1 MFDDPRARRAW
12 RHFRLRV
19 ELMLSSVSSG
29 VRRELLEDLGAHVRD
44 MVARGPDGAGE
55 YERLQAALGR
65 IGHPREFL
73 APLVGEAIFR
83 DPGRDLGLRGAGR
96 AVLSMLSRG
105 WHFAWRSALVLLAA
119 GLGAL
124 LLVLAVGSLIDPAA
138 VGLFRVGSD
147 DFQLRIFGGAGGV
160 PLAAPWLALGLLA
173 ASAGPLAWAWR
184 QARRLVLQFL
194 VNGASD
200 HEPG

>member
-1 MFDDPRARRAW
+1 MFSDPRARRAW

-19 ELMLSSVSSG
+19 ELMLSSVSGG
-29 VRRELLEDLGAHVRD
+29 VRRELLDDLGAHVRD
-44 MVARGPDGAGE
+44 MVERGPENAGE

-73 APLVGEAIFR
+73 APLIGEAIFR
-83 DPGRDLGLRGAGR
+83 DPGRDLGLGGAGR
-96 AVLSMLSRG
+96 AVLSLFSRG

-119 GLGAL
+119 VLGAL
-124 LLVLAVGSLIDPAA
+124 MLVLAVGSLIDPSA

-147 DFQLRIFGGAGGV
+147 DVQLRILGGQGGV
-160 PLAAPWLALGLLA
+160 PLAVPWLAAGLLA
-173 ASAGPLAWAWR
+173 TGAASIALAWR
-184 QARRLVLQFL
+184 EARRLVVQIL